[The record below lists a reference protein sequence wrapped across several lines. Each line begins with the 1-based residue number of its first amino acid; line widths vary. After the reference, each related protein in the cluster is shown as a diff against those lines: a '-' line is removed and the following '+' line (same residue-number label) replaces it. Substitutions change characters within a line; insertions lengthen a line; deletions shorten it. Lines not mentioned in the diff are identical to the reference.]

1 MATYS
6 LTVSDS
12 QSPDRLSD
20 AVPRPL
26 WWDWL
31 GERPARPPFD
41 SGDTG
46 SAIGSGGGSTAEPVD
61 VAIVGAG
68 FSGLWTAYHLL
79 ELDPTLRIVVLEKH
93 HVGFGASGRNG
104 GWAVGELA
112 GSYAA
117 YAKRSN
123 PDAALRLEQAV
134 MDAVDEIG
142 RIIERLGIG
151 CGYAKGGNIRVARTA
166 PQRDRQRDDVTHAHA
181 IGHDESVV
189 RLLDPD
195 ETSAIVGMSNVR
207 GGVFFSPC
215 AALDPARLA
224 SGLAEHVEANGATI
238 HEGTTVTSIE
248 PHRVVTDR
256 GALEARTVVCAAE
269 AYRRDL
275 DGQRRDL
282 LPVYSYMVATEPL
295 PASMWNDIG
304 LAERPTFDDART
316 MVTYGQRTADDRIA
330 FGTTGLPYRFGS
342 VIDRSTE
349 FDRRTHANVH
359 AVLTELL
366 PQVTDVPITHRW
378 GGVLGIPRNWL
389 PSLHH
394 DASTG
399 LATLGGYVG
408 EGVAAAQLAGRTLA
422 ELIAGHDT
430 ERTRLPWVGATSKKW
445 EPEPLRW
452 LGVRGSR
459 ALLAAAD
466 RREERTDHPAAL
478 AMKLA
483 DGLRGQ

>member
-1 MATYS
+1 MVATYS
-6 LTVSDS
+6 LSVIDS
-12 QSPDRLSD
+12 QSPDRLVD
-20 AVPRPL
+20 AAPRPL
-26 WWDWL
+26 WWDSL
-31 GERPARPPFD
+31 GERPARPPLD
-41 SGDTG
+41 PGKVTG
-46 SAIGSGGGSTAEPVD
+46 GAEHGSTGVD

-68 FSGLWTAYHLL
+68 FSGLWTAHHLL
-79 ELDPTLRIVVLEKH
+79 ELDPSLQIVLLEKH

-117 YAKRSN
+117 YAKRSS
-123 PDAALRLEQAV
+123 PEAALRLEQAV
-134 MDAVDEIG
+134 MGAVDEIG
-142 RIIERLGIG
+142 RTTERLGID
-151 CGYAKGGNIRVARTA
+151 CGYEKGGNIRVARTA
-166 PQRDRQRDDVTHAHA
+166 PQRDRQRHEVAHAHA

-189 RLLDPD
+189 RLLDAD
-195 ETSAIVGMSNVR
+195 ETSGIVGMSNVR
-207 GGVFFSPC
+207 GGVFLAPC

-224 SGLAEHVEANGATI
+224 AGLAEHVEASGAVI

-248 PHRVVTDR
+248 PHRVMTDR
-256 GALEARTVVCAAE
+256 GALTARTVVCAAE

-295 PASMWNDIG
+295 PAELWDEIG
-304 LAERPTFDDART
+304 LARRPTFDDART

-349 FDRRTHANVH
+349 FDLRTHAKVH

-366 PQVTDVPITHRW
+366 PQVADAAITHRW
-378 GGVLGIPRNWL
+378 GGVLGIPRNWV
-389 PSLHH
+389 PSVHH
-394 DASTG
+394 DIDTG

-422 ELIAGHDT
+422 ELIVGHDT
-430 ERTRLPWVGATSKKW
+430 ERTQLPWVGATSRKW

-459 ALLAAAD
+459 ALLARAD
-466 RREERTDHPAAL
+466 RREERTDRPAKL
-478 AMKLA
+478 AMRLA
-483 DGLRGQ
+483 DGLRGE